1 MGDIIIFDTHGIHSH
16 YKTSTVPRSV
26 IELTF
31 EPFGLINRLSSK
43 NIEKETQRLGLKDLD
58 QYLLS

>member
-31 EPFGLINRLSSK
+31 EPFGLIHRLNS
-43 NIEKETQRLGLKDLD
+43 TT
-58 QYLLS
+58 